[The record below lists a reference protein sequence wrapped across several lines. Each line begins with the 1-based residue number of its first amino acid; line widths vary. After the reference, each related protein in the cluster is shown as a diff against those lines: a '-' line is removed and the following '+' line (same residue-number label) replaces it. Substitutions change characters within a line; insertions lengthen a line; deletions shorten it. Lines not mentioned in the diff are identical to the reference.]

1 MQEFD
6 AIRPYTDDE
15 VPPVVRRLVSNPQLL
30 NGASHLFTPRL
41 ARFAPAAASWLARQ
55 GLLRR
60 TRDLATI
67 ADVQRF
73 LAGYM
78 HRLVEETVVE
88 LTVTG
93 FEQIEPGTAYLF
105 VSNHRDI
112 FMDSGLLNYRLYQSG
127 QQTCRVAVG
136 DNLLAE
142 PYVEDLMRV
151 NKSFVI
157 ERSVTGKRAIYAAL
171 SRSSNFIR
179 HSLEQGHSVWIAQ
192 REGRAKDGFDRTE
205 PAVLKMLA
213 LAYRGEQ
220 EAFGDFLGRVQLVP
234 VSVTYELDPCDEMK
248 AHELAVIER
257 EGKYE
262 KAPGEDLRSIVAGM
276 TGFKGRVQLHLS
288 APLAGDFEDADD
300 CARAL
305 DKAIVGGLK
314 VFPTHAAAAAELG
327 MPPVKR
333 IDEWL
338 PAVRADFTA
347 RLARVPAEE
356 RKQLLAGYANLVR
369 NRREMGFVD

>member
-30 NGASHLFTPRL
+30 NGASHLLTPRL
-41 ARFAPAAASWLARQ
+41 ARYAPVAASWLARQ
-55 GLLRR
+55 GLSRR
-60 TRDLATI
+60 TRDLVTI

-73 LAGYM
+73 LASYM
-78 HRLVEETVVE
+78 HRLIEETVTE
-88 LTVTG
+88 LTVSG
-93 FEQIEPGTAYLF
+93 FEQIEPSRAYLF

-136 DNLLAE
+136 DNLLTE
-142 PYVEDLMRV
+142 SYVEDLMRV

-179 HSLEQGHSVWIAQ
+179 QSLEQGHSVWIAQ

-220 EAFGDFLGRVQLVP
+220 GAFGEFLGRVQLVP
-234 VSVTYELDPCDEMK
+234 VSVTYELDPCDGMK
-248 AHELAVIER
+248 AHELAVIAR
-257 EGKYE
+257 DGKYQ

-288 APLAGDFEDADD
+288 PALKGDFADADE

-305 DKAIVGGLK
+305 DLAIVGGLK
-314 VFPTHAAAAAELG
+314 VFPTHAAAALELG
-327 MPPVKR
+327 MPPVVGV
-333 IDEWL
+333 DDWL
-338 PAVRADFTA
+338 PEVRADFDA
-347 RLARVPAEE
+347 RLARAPEEE
-356 RKQLLAGYANLVR
+356 RRYLLEGYANLVR
-369 NRREMGFVD
+369 NRREMGCMS